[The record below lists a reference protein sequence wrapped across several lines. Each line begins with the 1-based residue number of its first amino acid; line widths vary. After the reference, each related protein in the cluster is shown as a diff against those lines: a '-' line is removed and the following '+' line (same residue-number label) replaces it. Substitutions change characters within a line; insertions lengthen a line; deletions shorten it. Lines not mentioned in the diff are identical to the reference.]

1 MSASDINSNEDSHEN
16 SPEDLEDVVGK
27 PTEEKKPTRRFDP
40 EALAL
45 EGPKRGEDDAIY
57 VDDMYG
63 DWFLDYAS
71 YVILE
76 RAVPHADD
84 GLKPVQRRILH
95 SMKELEDGRYNKV
108 ANVIGNTMKYHPH
121 GDASIGDAIIQIGQ
135 KDLLI
140 DTQGN
145 WGNVLTGDSAAA
157 PRYIEARLT
166 PFALEVIFSPKV
178 TTWVS
183 SYDGRNKEPITFPTK
198 FPLLLAQGAEGIAV
212 GLSTKILPH
221 NFLEIIDAMIDAL
234 RKNPVDLLPD
244 FPQGGIA
251 DCTSYNGGSRGG
263 RIRVRA
269 KIEIVKKHLLK
280 VVEIPFGTTTTS
292 LIDSVL
298 AANDKGKIKIS
309 KIEDNTA
316 EFVEIMV
323 HLPSTVSAEE
333 ALPALFAFTDCEVS
347 LAPNAC
353 VIKDNHPQFLS
364 VNDLIKS
371 SADQTRELLRQE
383 LEIRLG
389 ELQEKWHFASLEK
402 IFIEKRIYRDIEKE
416 ETWEGVISAVDIGLK
431 PYVKIFKR
439 AITQDDI
446 LRLLEIRIKRISKFD
461 SFRADELI
469 KGFENEIEEVE
480 GHLAQMTRYA
490 VRYLKELKK
499 KYGKGKERKTE
510 ISRSEDGEL
519 VPFDKIVA
527 SQVVVANETLY
538 LNRKDGFAGYSLK
551 KDEAIEKCSTL
562 DDVIVFGKD
571 GVMKVMKIA
580 DKMFVGKSPLRVSV
594 FRRDDS
600 KVYNMVYRDG
610 KSGRLYAKKFK
621 IGGVTRDKEYPLFK
635 THSKSRIFFFAV
647 HDSEKKNSNILVHL
661 DPELKRVREKVIEF
675 DFAWLEIQGRG
686 VKGSTLTAHKVDR
699 VVNAPRENGDDSPEG
714 EEQEDAKSE
723 PEPPKPDEKKA
734 EAPKIEPE
742 PVAAKDPVK
751 KAESEEPNPKQ
762 GKDQVTFDFEGN

>member
-1 MSASDINSNEDSHEN
+1 MSAGQINSNEDQDGSTDSSDEEIEN
-16 SPEDLEDVVGK
+16 ITV
-27 PTEEKKPTRRFDP
+27 EESTNRRFDP

-45 EGPKRGEDDAIY
+45 EGPKRGDDDAIY

-178 TTWVS
+178 TTWAS

-221 NFLEIIDAMIDAL
+221 NCNQIIDSMIDVL
-234 RKNPVDLLPD
+234 RKNPIDLLPD

-269 KIEIVKKHLLK
+269 RIEVVKKHLLK

-316 EFVEIMV
+316 EFVEIMI
-323 HLPSTVSAEE
+323 HLPSTVSSEE
-333 ALPALFAFTDCEVS
+333 ALPALYAFTDCEVS

-364 VNDLIKS
+364 VTDLVKS
-371 SADQTRELLRQE
+371 SADQTRDLLRQE
-383 LEIRLG
+383 LEIRLS
-389 ELQEKWHFASLEK
+389 ELKEKWHFASLEK

-416 ETWEGVISAVDIGLK
+416 ETWEGVISAVDKGLT
-431 PYVKIFKR
+431 PYVKIFHR

-446 LRLLEIRIKRISKFD
+446 LKLLEIRIKRISKFD
-461 SFRADELI
+461 SFRADEVI
-469 KGFENEIEEVE
+469 KGFEEDIKEVE
-480 GHLAQMTRYA
+480 GHLAQLTRFA
-490 VRYLKELKK
+490 IRYLKELKK
-499 KYGKGKERKTE
+499 NYGKGRERKTE
-510 ISRSEDGEL
+510 ICKEDDGSL
-519 VPFDKIVA
+519 APFDRINA
-527 SQVVVANETLY
+527 AQVVVANETLY
-538 LNRKDGFAGYSLK
+538 LNRKDGFAGYGLK
-551 KDEAIEKCSTL
+551 KDEAIEKCSNL
-562 DDVIVFGKD
+562 DEVIVFGKD
-571 GVMKVMKIA
+571 GLMKVIKIA
-580 DKMFVGKSPLRVSV
+580 EKMFVGKSPLRVNV
-594 FRRDDS
+594 FRRDEE

-621 IGGVTRDKEYPLFK
+621 VGGVTREKEYPLFK

-647 HDSEKKNSNILVHL
+647 HDNEKKNSNILVHL
-661 DPELKRVREKVIEF
+661 DPELKRVKEMEIEF
-675 DFAWLEIQGRG
+675 DFAWIDLQGRG
-686 VKGSTLTAHKVDR
+686 AKGTTLTAHKVDR
-699 VVNAPRENGDDSPEG
+699 VVNTPRENGGGDLDASPSNTTDNKEQPVAKNESVPKSAIEESSKVEEHNKQPDKKLSPE
-714 EEQEDAKSE
+714 
-723 PEPPKPDEKKA
+723 
-734 EAPKIEPE
+734 
-742 PVAAKDPVK
+742 KDPK
-751 KAESEEPNPKQ
+751 NQA
-762 GKDQVTFDFEGN
+762 TFEF

>member
-1 MSASDINSNEDSHEN
+1 MSAGQINSNEDSGDRTDAE
-16 SPEDLEDVVGK
+16 PESVDEVSAV
-27 PTEEKKPTRRFDP
+27 EETKRRFDP

-45 EGPKRGEDDAIY
+45 EGPSRGDDDALY

-140 DTQGN
+140 DPQGN

-178 TTWVS
+178 TTWAA
-183 SYDGRNKEPITFPTK
+183 SYDGRNKEPVTFPTK

-234 RKNPVDLLPD
+234 RNNPVDLLPD
-244 FPQGGIA
+244 FAQGGIA

-269 KIEIVKKHLLK
+269 KIETVKKHLLK

-316 EFVEIMV
+316 EFVEIMI
-323 HLPSTVSAEE
+323 HLPSTVSADE
-333 ALPALFAFTDCEVS
+333 ALPALYAFTDCEVS

-389 ELQEKWHFASLEK
+389 ELKEKWHFASLEK

-416 ETWEGVISAVDIGLK
+416 ETWEGVISAVDKGLK
-431 PYVKIFKR
+431 PYVKIFHR

-446 LRLLEIRIKRISKFD
+446 LRLLEIRIKRISKYD
-461 SFRADELI
+461 SFRADEVI
-469 KGFENEIEEVE
+469 KGFEEEIKEVE
-480 GHLAQMTRYA
+480 GFLAQLTRYA
-490 VRYLKELKK
+490 IRYLKELKK
-499 KYGKGKERKTE
+499 NYGKGKERKTE
-510 ISRSEDGEL
+510 ICREDDGSL
-519 VPFDKIVA
+519 APFDRINA
-527 SQVVVANETLY
+527 AQVVVANETLY
-538 LNRKDGFAGYSLK
+538 LNRKDGFAGYGLK
-551 KDEAIEKCSTL
+551 KDEPIEKCSNL
-562 DDVIVFGKD
+562 DEIIVFGKD
-571 GVMKVMKIA
+571 GLMKVMKIA
-580 DKMFVGKSPLRVSV
+580 EKMFVGKSPLRVNV
-594 FRRDDS
+594 FRRDEE

-621 IGGVTRDKEYPLFK
+621 VGGVTREKEYPLFK

-647 HDSEKKNSNILVHL
+647 HDNEKKNSNILVHL
-661 DPELKRVREKVIEF
+661 DPELKRVKEMVIEF
-675 DFAWLEIQGRG
+675 DFAWIEIQGRG
-686 VKGSTLTAHKVDR
+686 AKGTTLTAHKVDR
-699 VVNAPRENGDDSPEG
+699 VVNTPRDNSEENESGISENKGKTIPPVSPELKKKSSSKEALLPPDSPSKKEVDD
-714 EEQEDAKSE
+714 ESTSQAKN
-723 PEPPKPDEKKA
+723 
-734 EAPKIEPE
+734 
-742 PVAAKDPVK
+742 AKNQ
-751 KAESEEPNPKQ
+751 A
-762 GKDQVTFDFEGN
+762 TFEF

>member
-1 MSASDINSNEDSHEN
+1 MSAADINSNDDSHEN
-16 SPEDLEDVVGK
+16 SPEDLEDVVEK

-178 TTWVS
+178 TTWAS

-221 NFLEIIDAMIDAL
+221 NFIEIIDAMIDAL

-269 KIEIVKKHLLK
+269 KIEVVKKHLLK

-333 ALPALFAFTDCEVS
+333 ALPALYAFTDCEVS

-416 ETWEGVISAVDIGLK
+416 ETWDGVISAVDTGLK
-431 PYVKIFKR
+431 PYVKIFHR
-439 AITQDDI
+439 AITQEDI
-446 LRLLEIRIKRISKFD
+446 LRLLEIRIKRISKYD

-469 KGFENEIEEVE
+469 KGFEDDITEVE
-480 GHLAQMTRYA
+480 GHLSQLTRYA

-499 KYGKGKERKTE
+499 NYGKGRERKTE
-510 ISRSEDGEL
+510 ICREDDGSL
-519 VPFDKIVA
+519 APFDRINA
-527 SQVVVANETLY
+527 AQVVVANETLY
-538 LNRKDGFAGYSLK
+538 LNRKDGFAGFGLK
-551 KDEAIEKCSTL
+551 KDEAIEKCSNM
-562 DDVIVFGKD
+562 DDVIIFGKD

-580 DKMFVGKSPLRVSV
+580 EKMFVGKSPLRVNV
-594 FRRDDS
+594 FRREEE

-621 IGGVTRDKEYPLFK
+621 VGGVTREKEYPLFK
-635 THSKSRIFFFAV
+635 AHSKSRIFFFSI
-647 HDSEKKNSNILVHL
+647 HDNEKKNSRILVHL
-661 DPELKRVREKVIEF
+661 DPELKRVREMVIEF
-675 DFAWLEIQGRG
+675 DFAWLDLQGRG
-686 VKGSTLTAHKVDR
+686 AKGSTLTSHKVDR
-699 VVNAPRENGDDSPEG
+699 VVNAPRENG
-714 EEQEDAKSE
+714 EEDGAK
-723 PEPPKPDEKKA
+723 EKNKS
-734 EAPKIEPE
+734 IESTAE
-742 PVAAKDPVK
+742 PVKDKPKASLVEKEKPNTKPSTDK
-751 KAESEEPNPKQ
+751 KEDVAPSEDNDPKSQ
-762 GKDQVTFDFEGN
+762 ATFEF

>member
-1 MSASDINSNEDSHEN
+1 MSEDESTTEKENEQDA
-16 SPEDLEDVVGK
+16 
-27 PTEEKKPTRRFDP
+27 EEKPAEPTPRFDP
-40 EALAL
+40 ETLGQGLA
-45 EGPKRGEDDAIY
+45 EKNGDDDAIY

-121 GDASIGDAIIQIGQ
+121 GDASIGDAMIQLGQ

-178 TTWVS
+178 TTWAS
-183 SYDGRNKEPITFPTK
+183 SYDGRNKEPVTFPVK
-198 FPLLLAQGAEGIAV
+198 FPVLLAQGAEGIAV

-221 NFLEIIDAMIDAL
+221 NFIEILDAMIDGL
-234 RKNPVDLLPD
+234 RKNPISLLPD

-251 DCTSYNGGSRGG
+251 DCTDYNGGARGG
-263 RIRVRA
+263 RVRVRA
-269 KIEIVKKHLLK
+269 RIEKVKKHLLK
-280 VVEIPFGTTTTS
+280 VTEIPFGTTTTS
-292 LIDSVL
+292 LIDSIL
-298 AANDKGKIKIS
+298 SANDKNKIKIA

-323 HLPSTVSAEE
+323 HLPSTVSAED
-333 ALPALFAFTDCEVS
+333 ALPALYAFTDCEVS

-353 VIKDNHPQFLS
+353 VIQHNHPQFLS
-364 VNDLIKS
+364 VNDLVKS
-371 SADQTRELLRQE
+371 SADLTRELLRQE
-383 LEIRLG
+383 LEIKLG

-416 ETWEGVISAVDIGLK
+416 ETWEGVISAVDKGLK

-469 KGFENEIEEVE
+469 KGFEDEIEEVE

-723 PEPPKPDEKKA
+723 PEPTKPDEKKA
-734 EAPKIEPE
+734 GTPKIEPE
-742 PVAAKDPVK
+742 PVAAKEPVK

>member
-1 MSASDINSNEDSHEN
+1 MSAGQINSNDE
-16 SPEDLEDVVGK
+16 PEDNSEEVEDETAETT
-27 PTEEKKPTRRFDP
+27 TEEVTKRRFDP
-40 EALAL
+40 EALAS
-45 EGPKRGEDDAIY
+45 EGPKRADDDAIY

-140 DTQGN
+140 DPQGN

-178 TTWVS
+178 TTWAA

-221 NFLEIIDAMIDAL
+221 NFIEIIDAMIDAL
-234 RKNPVDLLPD
+234 RNNPVDLLPD
-244 FPQGGIA
+244 FAQGGIA

-269 KIEIVKKHLLK
+269 KIETVKKHLLK

-316 EFVEIMV
+316 EFVEIMI
-323 HLPSTVSAEE
+323 HLPSTVSADE
-333 ALPALFAFTDCEVS
+333 ALPALYAFTDCEVS

-389 ELQEKWHFASLEK
+389 ELKEKWHFASLEK

-416 ETWEGVISAVDIGLK
+416 ETWEGVISAVDKGLK
-431 PYVKIFKR
+431 PYVKIFHR

-446 LRLLEIRIKRISKFD
+446 LRLLEIRIKRISKYD
-461 SFRADELI
+461 SFRADEVI
-469 KGFENEIEEVE
+469 KGFEEEIKEVE
-480 GHLAQMTRYA
+480 GFLAQLTRYA
-490 VRYLKELKK
+490 IRYLKELKK
-499 KYGKGKERKTE
+499 NYGKGKERKTE
-510 ISRSEDGEL
+510 ICREEDGSL
-519 VPFDKIVA
+519 APFDRINA
-527 SQVVVANETLY
+527 AQVVVANETLY
-538 LNRKDGFAGYSLK
+538 LNRKDGFAGYGLK
-551 KDEAIEKCSTL
+551 KDEAIEKCSSL
-562 DDVIVFGKD
+562 DEVIVFGKD
-571 GVMKVMKIA
+571 GLMKVMKIA
-580 DKMFVGKSPLRVSV
+580 EKMFVGKSPLRVNV
-594 FRRDDS
+594 FRRDEE

-621 IGGVTRDKEYPLFK
+621 VGGVTREKEYPLFK

-647 HDSEKKNSNILVHL
+647 HDNEKKNSNILVHL
-661 DPELKRVREKVIEF
+661 DPELKRVKEMVIEF
-675 DFAWLEIQGRG
+675 DFAWIEIQGRG
-686 VKGSTLTAHKVDR
+686 AKGTTLTAHKVDR
-699 VVNAPRENGDDSPEG
+699 VVNTPRDNGAEENESADSRKEKKSPAVDASEAKTTAVKSPPPVK
-714 EEQEDAKSE
+714 EEKAKSASPPSQDA
-723 PEPPKPDEKKA
+723 PEKEK
-734 EAPKIEPE
+734 
-742 PVAAKDPVK
+742 D
-751 KAESEEPNPKQ
+751 
-762 GKDQVTFDFEGN
+762 GKNQATFEF